1 MALHPSIR
9 VNAFPAADAIV
20 MTDPTRTTVDP
31 PAKRAAVPGSVAR
44 ASALEPE
51 LDLAKPETKPVSSR
65 EAAPASVPLRPAPG
79 PTAEAGLGSL
89 PRPGERDLRLDLF
102 RGLALW
108 LIFLDHI
115 PSNIVSWITIR
126 NYGFSDATEIFVFIS
141 GYTAA
146 FVYGRAMRD
155 QGTVVAGARILK
167 RAWQVYVAH
176 IFLFVI
182 YMAEIAYVSRSF
194 ENPLYGEEMGI
205 FDFLH
210 EPDVTLVQAML
221 LKFKPANMDV
231 LPLYIV
237 LLAGFPPMLWLL
249 LRRPALALGASVTL
263 YILTWHFAWNLPA
276 YPNGDWVFNPFA
288 WQLLF
293 VFGAWCALGGA
304 KRLEFMVLSP
314 ITVGLAIVYLVFAFA
329 IALTWYIPG
338 LDEFVPR
345 WLEDWMYPIDKTN
358 LDVLR
363 FTHFLAL
370 AVVTIRLVPANWRGL
385 HSLWL
390 WPAIVCGQHSLEIFC
405 LGVFL
410 SFAAHIALVEVSDGI
425 GMQIAASLLGIILMV
440 ATAAMSSWYKRIEG
454 RSPRSRPGPPAPPP
468 AGPPGATLAGGGV

>member
-1 MALHPSIR
+1 MLSTGSPVDQLAPAPAAPREGSLMALP
-9 VNAFPAADAIV
+9 
-20 MTDPTRTTVDP
+20 
-31 PAKRAAVPGSVAR
+31 K
-44 ASALEPE
+44 
-51 LDLAKPETKPVSSR
+51 
-65 EAAPASVPLRPAPG
+65 
-79 PTAEAGLGSL
+79 
-89 PRPGERDLRLDLF
+89 PGERDLRLDLF

-115 PSNIVSWITIR
+115 PSNIVNWITIR

-146 FVYGRAMRD
+146 FVYGRAMREH
-155 QGTVVAGARILK
+155 GALVAGARILK

-176 IFLFVI
+176 IFLFAI
-182 YMAEIAYVSRSF
+182 YTAEISYVAHSF

-205 FDFLH
+205 FDFLQQ
-210 EPDVTLVQAML
+210 PDVTLVQAML

-249 LRRPALALGASVTL
+249 LRGPAVALMASVSL
-263 YILTWHFAWNLPA
+263 YILTWHFEWNIPA
-276 YPNGDWVFNPFA
+276 YPNGNWVFNPFA

-304 KRLEFMVLSP
+304 ERLSVVVLSP
-314 ITVGLAIVYLVFAFA
+314 VTAVLAILFLAFAFF

-338 LDEFVPR
+338 LDALVPR
-345 WLEDWMYPIDKTN
+345 WLEEWMYPIDKTN

-363 FTHFLAL
+363 FAHFLSL
-370 AVVTIRLVPANWRGL
+370 AVLTIRLVPRDWAGL
-385 HSLWL
+385 RSPWL
-390 WPAIVCGQHSLEIFC
+390 RPAILCGQHSLEIFC

-410 SFAAHIALVEVSDGI
+410 SFAAHFAMVEINEGV
-425 GMQIAASLLGIILMV
+425 GMQVATSLLGIILMV
-440 ATAAMSSWYKRIEG
+440 ATAAVISWYKRIEG
-454 RSPRSRPGPPAPPP
+454 RSPGSRP
-468 AGPPGATLAGGGV
+468 GPPGATLVGGGA